1 VLAGY
6 SYCKDP
12 DNAATIV
19 DDDVLI
25 GDNTVIC
32 RIQEM
37 QPSGRNRVWYRIEFI
52 RRNVFHAV
60 YGWGWETEV
69 TPEFVQA
76 VAMTLLEK
84 VEEAPLS
91 DEVTFRP

>member
-1 VLAGY
+1 
-6 SYCKDP
+6 
-12 DNAATIV
+12 
-19 DDDVLI
+19 
-25 GDNTVIC
+25 
-32 RIQEM
+32 M